1 MFNEDIKNRM
11 DVMFP
16 QIHNKITDI
25 TNENTVAT
33 EELWTGLSDKF
44 GDKVKKILAPLDG
57 IVMDVKTDIQ
67 VTNPDACPVVQVEV
81 IDSMGSALVDT
92 ADWDSTNVQTHYE
105 DVKLHRISRPFYLT
119 AYDLQRGER
128 VETKITAAAEVV
140 AQGVIAQFNSA
151 LSSVQA
157 TTLSE
162 FGPEQA
168 AEISGAFENDE
179 TNALILSPAQYAK
192 LVPTSSLGLNPA
204 VDGTYGINKILK
216 GTGVGDA
223 VALTKDAV
231 AGAIATPA
239 VLVNHGGNGMDIRV
253 IGSIAGFPLVLK
265 TQYDWNETLKCSV
278 ECMAGFTIANANGVK
293 KYTIS

>member
-128 VETKITAAAEVV
+128 VESKITAAAEVV